1 MSKVTFETMLDAGV
15 HFGHLKRK
23 WNPSMA
29 PYIFDEKKGI
39 HVIDLNKTL
48 AKLEEASNA
57 MKQIAKSGRKILFV
71 ATKKQAKEIISSKLT
86 EVNMPFITERWPGG
100 MLTNFK
106 TTRKTVK
113 KCLLLIK

>member
-1 MSKVTFETMLDAGV
+1 MKKVTFEQMLNAGV

-23 WNPSMA
+23 WNPSMS

-48 AKLEEASNA
+48 LKLDEASKA

-71 ATKKQAKEIISSKLT
+71 ATKKKTSKRNYFLKGCRSKYAFY
-86 EVNMPFITERWPGG
+86 N
-100 MLTNFK
+100 
-106 TTRKTVK
+106 
-113 KCLLLIK
+113 

>member
-48 AKLEEASNA
+48 VKLEEASNA

-71 ATKKQAKEIISSKLT
+71 ATKKQAKEIISSKFGAA
-86 EVNMPFITERWPGG
+86 NRWIRQ
-100 MLTNFK
+100 N
-106 TTRKTVK
+106 
-113 KCLLLIK
+113 